1 MFNKHSLSFF
11 VFAVSLWFNGLS
23 DLFVSPISIKTIY
36 KSNPLVDINLDYL
49 SWGNFFITLK
59 LTNYGIAMVSYNR
72 RCIRL
77 ACRQLWKGA
86 GFGFIGNIIAGIVG
100 GIVGGWL
107 AGKLGIGG
115 GGLLWQ
121 ILIAAG
127 GAWLVLFVISL
138 IKKA

>member
-1 MFNKHSLSFF
+1 MELLWFLIIG
-11 VFAVSLWFNGLS
+11 AVSGW
-23 DLFVSPISIKTIY
+23 
-36 KSNPLVDINLDYL
+36 
-49 SWGNFFITLK
+49 
-59 LTNYGIAMVSYNR
+59 
-72 RCIRL
+72 L
-77 ACRQLWKGA
+77 AGQLWKGA